1 MKIFK
6 LALGMAAGL
15 LLASCNINELPEYD
29 DSNAFVAFTSSAVN
43 VGEEEGSKQ
52 VEVLLTSIGG
62 IETTVNFEVA
72 PAETA
77 GAVEGKH
84 YTIEGSKSLTFK
96 KDAPTQKITLN
107 IIDNDTFDGDVKFT
121 IKLLDPEGVQLGASK
136 TCSVTIED
144 DEHPLLF
151 ILGTLSAKGPSY
163 FNGDSEWEVRIAK
176 DDSDLSK
183 VWIYNLVPGGSSS
196 SSPVYGIV
204 NDEKTEIR
212 IPVGQEVAV
221 SSSYPHILLNG
232 YYGEEGDEKIPT
244 GGYLT
249 GTIAEDGTITLQD
262 WFGSQVFSD
271 DAASNS
277 LGWYN
282 LMQAGVTLKKQ

>member
-29 DSNAFVAFTSSAVN
+29 DSNAFVAFTSSAVS

-163 FNGDSEWEVRIAK
+163 FNGDTEWEVRIAK

-183 VWIYNLVPGGSSS
+183 VWIYGLVPGGSSS

-212 IPVGQEVAV
+212 IPIGQEVAV

>member
-6 LALGMAAGL
+6 IALGMAAGL

-29 DSNAFVAFTSSAVN
+29 DSNAFVAFTSSSVN

-163 FNGDSEWEVRIAK
+163 FNGDTEWEVRIAK

>member
-29 DSNAFVAFTSSAVN
+29 DSNAFVAFTSSAVS

-84 YTIEGSKSLTFK
+84 YTIEGGKSLTFT

-151 ILGTLSAKGPSY
+151 ILGTLSAKGVSD
-163 FNGDSEWEVRIAK
+163 FNGDTEWEVRIAK

-204 NDEKTEIR
+204 NDDKTEIR

-232 YYGEEGDEKIPT
+232 FYGDTEEKIPT
-244 GGYLT
+244 GGYIT
-249 GTIAEDGTITLQD
+249 GEIAEDGTISIKD
-262 WFGSQVFSD
+262 YFGSQVFSD

-282 LMQAGVTLKKQ
+282 LMDPIITLKKQ

>member
-29 DSNAFVAFTSSAVN
+29 DSNAFVAFTSSAVS

-151 ILGTLSAKGPSY
+151 ILGTLSAKGVSD
-163 FNGDSEWEVRIAK
+163 FNGDTEWEVRIAK

-183 VWIYNLVPGGSSS
+183 VWIYGLVPGGSSS

-212 IPVGQEVAV
+212 IPIGQEVAV

>member
-29 DSNAFVAFTSSAVN
+29 DSNAFVAFTSSAVS

-84 YTIEGSKSLTFK
+84 YTIEGGKSLTFK

-163 FNGDSEWEVRIAK
+163 FNGDTEWEVRIAK

-204 NDEKTEIR
+204 NDDKTEIR

-232 YYGEEGDEKIPT
+232 FYGDTEEKIPT
-244 GGYLT
+244 GGYIT
-249 GTIAEDGTITLQD
+249 GEIAEDGTISIKD
-262 WFGSQVFSD
+262 YFGSQVFSD

-282 LMQAGVTLKKQ
+282 LMDPIITLKKQ

>member
-62 IETTVNFEVA
+62 IETTVNYEVT

-163 FNGDSEWEVRIAK
+163 FNGDTEWEVRIAK
-176 DDSDLSK
+176 DESDLSK
-183 VWIYNLVPGGSSS
+183 VWIYGLVPGGSSS

-244 GGYLT
+244 GGYIT
-249 GTIAEDGTITLQD
+249 GEIAEDGTITIKD

-282 LMQAGVTLKKQ
+282 MMQAGVTLKKQ

>member
-6 LALGMAAGL
+6 IALGMAAGL

-62 IETTVNFEVA
+62 IETTVNYEVT

-163 FNGDSEWEVRIAK
+163 FNGDTEWEVRIAK

-183 VWIYNLVPGGSSS
+183 VWIYGLVPGGSSS

-221 SSSYPHILLNG
+221 SSSSPHILLNG

-244 GGYLT
+244 GGYIT
-249 GTIAEDGTITLQD
+249 GEIAEDGTITIKD

-282 LMQAGVTLKKQ
+282 MMMAGVTLKKQ

>member
-6 LALGMAAGL
+6 LALGMAAAL
-15 LLASCNINELPEYD
+15 MLASCNINELPEYD
-29 DSNAFVAFTSSAVN
+29 DSNAFVAFTSSSVN

-151 ILGTLSAKGPSY
+151 ILGTLSAKGVSD
-163 FNGDSEWEVRIAK
+163 FNGDTEWEVRIAK

-232 YYGEEGDEKIPT
+232 FYGDTEEKIPT
-244 GGYLT
+244 GGYIT
-249 GTIAEDGTITLQD
+249 GEIAEDGTISIKD
-262 WFGSQVFSD
+262 YFGSQVFSD

-282 LMQAGVTLKKQ
+282 LMDPIITLKKQ

>member
-29 DSNAFVAFTSSAVN
+29 DSNAFVAFTSSAVS

-84 YTIEGSKSLTFK
+84 YTIEGGKSLTFT

-163 FNGDSEWEVRIAK
+163 FNGDTEWEVRIAK

-183 VWIYNLVPGGSSS
+183 VWIYGLVPGGSSS

-212 IPVGQEVAV
+212 IPIGQEVAV

-282 LMQAGVTLKKQ
+282 LMDPIITSKKQ

>member
-6 LALGMAAGL
+6 IALGMAAGL

-29 DSNAFVAFTSSAVN
+29 DSNAFVAFTSSSVN

-52 VEVLLTSIGG
+52 VEVLLTSISG
-62 IETTVNFEVA
+62 IETTVNFEVT

-163 FNGDSEWEVRIAK
+163 FNGDTEWEVRIAK

>member
-29 DSNAFVAFTSSAVN
+29 DSNAFVAFTSSAVS

-62 IETTVNFEVA
+62 IETTVNFEVT

-151 ILGTLSAKGPSY
+151 ILGTLSAKGPSN

-221 SSSYPHILLNG
+221 SSSYPHILLKG
-232 YYGEEGDEKIPT
+232 YYGEEGDEAIPT
-244 GGYLT
+244 GGYIT
-249 GTIAEDGTITLQD
+249 GEIAEDGTITLQD

>member
-6 LALGMAAGL
+6 IALGMAAGL

-62 IETTVNFEVA
+62 IETTVNYEVT

-163 FNGDSEWEVRIAK
+163 FNGDTEWEVRIAK

-183 VWIYNLVPGGSSS
+183 VWIYGLVPGGSSS

-244 GGYLT
+244 GGYIT
-249 GTIAEDGTITLQD
+249 GEIAEDGTITIKD

-282 LMQAGVTLKKQ
+282 MMQAGVTLKKQ

>member
-62 IETTVNFEVA
+62 IETTVNYEVA

-151 ILGTLSAKGPSY
+151 ILGTLNAKGPSY

-232 YYGEEGDEKIPT
+232 YYGEEGEEKIPT
-244 GGYLT
+244 GGYIT
-249 GTIAEDGTITLQD
+249 GEIAEDGTITLKD
-262 WFGSQVFSD
+262 WFGSQVFDD

-282 LMQAGVTLKKQ
+282 MMMAGVTLKKQ